1 MKVEQEYGRRFI
13 ESWTSDPYNNKL
25 SNMSFIY
32 EDGGH
37 VLAVRKTCGDLLVE
51 EFKGCEEAERWLDET
66 ESRNKVMFNESRE
79 KDLARMKEW
88 LQLKN
93 LRDPEL
99 TSDFTKQRADTRRK
113 LYGGENR
120 IAKLVNAIYDPNDDS
135 MTYVFLTPSTDKAH
149 GIGYQPKKVDYE
161 DPSYPKIDNPEHM
174 YTIQFKFL
182 DFAKWLLQ
190 TRPEVMQ
197 TKRIT
202 WREIK
207 DVLES
212 SYVQISCNCP
222 ADQYQGTNFW
232 RSQLD
237 GSIYPTDIA
246 PKVWNAPDK
255 HGDSGNFVCKHVANL
270 IPQLPFFLNPMASMT
285 MKVLRQARVI

>member
-1 MKVEQEYGRRFI
+1 MKMGSEFGRKFV
-13 ESWTSDPYNNKL
+13 ESWISDPSNQM
-25 SNMSFIY
+25 NMSFIY
-32 EDGGH
+32 EDRGQF
-37 VLAVRKTCGDLLVE
+37 LAVRKTCGDFLME
-51 EFKGCEEAERWLDET
+51 EFKDASKAEEWLDGNECDRK
-66 ESRNKVMFNESRE
+66 SAFNESRE
-79 KDLARMKEW
+79 SDKVRMREW

-99 TSDFTKQRADTRRK
+99 TSDFTKTRARIRRQ

-120 IAKLVNAIYDPNDDS
+120 IAKLVNAVYDPNEDS

-161 DPSYPKIDNPEHM
+161 DPSYPKVNNPEHF

-182 DFAKWLLQ
+182 DFVKWLTQ
-190 TRPEVMQ
+190 TRPEVLQ
-197 TKRIT
+197 TKKIS
-202 WREIK
+202 WREVK

-212 SYVQISCNCP
+212 AYVQISCNCP
-222 ADQYQGTNFW
+222 ADQYQGTNYW

-255 HGDSGNFVCKHVANL
+255 HGDGGNFVCKHVANL

-285 MKVLRQARVI
+285 MTVLKKAQVM